1 MTRRSLVIFLIGF
14 ILFGANEVM
23 AQAYPG
29 KGSAIPHQLVLK
41 ILPKPGGANGEINFE
56 GVIKVRAGT
65 LAKGEVTF
73 QSSPDLEVVSA
84 STTVE
89 NITENNEKSFPI
101 VVKKKAGVKPVFGTW
116 IRFRVVYH
124 YDFKA
129 LEKLAKDETL
139 YPSPLLRSRILEK
152 IAKLR
157 TTKSEDIIEAEYMF
171 PPVGTPKNK

>member
-1 MTRRSLVIFLIGF
+1 MTRRSLVVFLIGF

-23 AQAYPG
+23 AYPG
-29 KGSAIPHQLVLK
+29 KGSAIPYQLVLK
-41 ILPKPGGANGEINFE
+41 ILPKPGSANGEMNFE
-56 GVIKVRAGT
+56 GVIKVRAGN
-65 LAKGEVTF
+65 LAKAEVTF

-89 NITENNEKSFPI
+89 NISENNEKSFPI

-116 IRFRVVYH
+116 IRFRVVYN

-129 LEKLAKDETL
+129 LEKLAKDKTV

-152 IAKLR
+152 IAKMK
-157 TTKSEDIIEAEYMF
+157 TTESKHIIEAEYVF
-171 PPVGTPKNK
+171 PPVVGTTGERP